1 MFKSKIE
8 SNNVSTFLNLID
20 MYTNL
25 IYTYSEEGILLYE
38 IVNGGEAK
46 LLQHIEVYI
55 NTIEIEE
62 TTILPFSNN

>member
-8 SNNVSTFLNLID
+8 SNNVSAFLNLID

-46 LLQHIEVYI
+46 LLQHIEVYT
-55 NTIEIEE
+55 NTVEIEE
-62 TTILPFSNN
+62 VKILPFSNN

>member
-8 SNNVSTFLNLID
+8 SNNVSAFLNLID